1 MSKSSGVLH
10 QKTKRF
16 SIPKAA
22 EGDTPVF
29 SLRLPAETREA
40 VERWAAAQEDR
51 PGRSEAIRRLL
62 ERALASEPPSIVK
75 PRRTVK
81 RASKSKAD

>member
-1 MSKSSGVLH
+1 MSKSSGVIH
-10 QKTKRF
+10 QKAKRF

-22 EGDTPVF
+22 EGDTPMM

-40 VERWAAAQEDR
+40 VDKWAATQEDR

-62 ERALASEPPSIVK
+62 IQALGIGPK
-75 PRRTVK
+75 RTKRR
-81 RASKSKAD
+81 KAD

>member
-1 MSKSSGVLH
+1 MAKSSGVIH
-10 QKTKRF
+10 KTKRF

-22 EGDTPVF
+22 EGDTPMF

-40 VERWAAAQEDR
+40 VDRWAAEQEDK

-62 ERALASEPPSIVK
+62 NEALDVPQ
-75 PRRTVK
+75 RRIKK
-81 RASKSKAD
+81 RKAD